1 MNNKQYSLIKIGER
15 IEFLKKEKGITNA
28 YISENLNVSEQAV
41 SKIITKL
48 KNGKNCNLG
57 TIISV
62 FDVLG
67 VDFLKERL

>member
-1 MNNKQYSLIKIGER
+1 VNNKQYSLIKIGER

-28 YISENLNVSEQAV
+28 YISENLSVSEQAI

-67 VDFLKERL
+67 VDFLKEQL

>member
-1 MNNKQYSLIKIGER
+1 MNNKQYSFIKIGER

-67 VDFLKERL
+67 VDFLEERL

>member
-1 MNNKQYSLIKIGER
+1 VNNKQYSLIKIGER

-28 YISENLNVSEQAV
+28 YISEKMSVSEQAV

-57 TIISV
+57 TIINI
-62 FDVLG
+62 FNVLG
-67 VDFLKERL
+67 VDFLKEKL

>member
-1 MNNKQYSLIKIGER
+1 VNDKQCSLIKIGER

-28 YISENLNVSEQAV
+28 YISEKLIVSEQAV

-57 TIISV
+57 TIINI
-62 FDVLG
+62 FNVLG
-67 VDFLKERL
+67 VDFLRERL